1 MTGLSVALVGGEFK
15 IACATGETNIWLS
28 PSAKQRRNPCS
39 GSPPVYQDL
48 STRHDWPV
56 KKDMLDLPIRMKGN
70 SKRIFGD
77 SLSPLE
83 AQNKYLGAASQT
95 LLTEVKLRLRRRLPL
110 QRLRNEKVMEAKI
123 RPAIISWI
131 VTRDAPFSCWP
142 TCYMSMILATVP
154 EVKMK
159 K

>member
-56 KKDMLDLPIRMKGN
+56 KKDMLDLPIRMKEN

-95 LLTEVKLRLRRRLPL
+95 LLTEVKLRLRRRLKSRGLLVAFFPVL
-110 QRLRNEKVMEAKI
+110 VWLLPRFL
-123 RPAIISWI
+123 AI
-131 VTRDAPFSCWP
+131 DALVFFGRFCHQCLPNRS
-142 TCYMSMILATVP
+142 
-154 EVKMK
+154 
-159 K
+159 

>member
-1 MTGLSVALVGGEFK
+1 MTGLSVALVGGEVK

-83 AQNKYLGAASQT
+83 AQNKVSRCCFAD
-95 LLTEVKLRLRRRLPL
+95 
-110 QRLRNEKVMEAKI
+110 
-123 RPAIISWI
+123 
-131 VTRDAPFSCWP
+131 VTNRG
-142 TCYMSMILATVP
+142 
-154 EVKMK
+154 
-159 K
+159 